1 MRDYEYTLSRLPELK
16 KAKELQQLQVT
27 VLKEYYEDMIEDCRT
42 MGLQILTVSFS
53 DDAATMI
60 LEGPKDAID
69 TMQDFLNGVSFI

>member
-27 VLKEYYEDMIEDCRT
+27 VLKEYYEDMVEDCRT
-42 MGLQILTVSFS
+42 MGLRILTASFS